1 MVGHLMLDGCSRDVD
16 GNTHN
21 DITPHARYT
30 WFPGDWYRSDP
41 CMSASS
47 APAWYA
53 PDVLEWIRKSNVPHE
68 IGSHSFSHILY
79 DHPESSRDMVE
90 ADLKAA
96 VETAAR
102 KGIMLRSFVFPRNQI
117 GHLEILRMF
126 GISSFRG
133 VADPLPGGKVRSLLM
148 KPYNF
153 LNQFLG
159 LAPRFIQPEEVLPGL
174 WNLPGNHF
182 FMPRRGIRRILP
194 RASQAR
200 KAKQGINQAVK
211 TGSLYHMWCHPSD
224 LQTDSDAMFSGLE
237 EAFSYASRMRE
248 KGLLDILT
256 MSAYVERLERGV
268 RPRLLSS
275 A

>member
-1 MVGHLMLDGCSRDVD
+1 MGDSTHGTMLVSFDLELSWGRFDNCPLEVVNAEALQERPFIRKFLSLLDYYKIPATWAMVGHLMLDGCRRDAD

-30 WFPGDWYRSDP
+30 WFPGDWYRYDP

-96 VETAAR
+96 VEAAAQ
-102 KGIMLRSFVFPRNQI
+102 KGITLRSFVFPRNQI

-133 VADPLPGGKVRSLLM
+133 VADPLP
-148 KPYNF
+148 
-153 LNQFLG
+153 
-159 LAPRFIQPEEVLPGL
+159 
-174 WNLPGNHF
+174 
-182 FMPRRGIRRILP
+182 RG
-194 RASQAR
+194 
-200 KAKQGINQAVK
+200 
-211 TGSLYHMWCHPSD
+211 
-224 LQTDSDAMFSGLE
+224 
-237 EAFSYASRMRE
+237 
-248 KGLLDILT
+248 
-256 MSAYVERLERGV
+256 
-268 RPRLLSS
+268 
-275 A
+275 